1 MLERA
6 KWKLTSQMQ
15 LLVSLH
21 AAVKN
26 RLQAC
31 CLTVEKKRPA
41 ETMIHLT
48 SRHILYPS
56 STRTIDSKHWQ
67 PYCSLRATHSLNH
80 PSPKICI
87 QSFWIWNS
95 PPPESCSK
103 LGTKRPPWS
112 TETILSA
119 HHLLEVLKQH
129 LSTMLEADPRTTCAL
144 AAWIGQVSF
153 LLLT

>member
-31 CLTVEKKRPA
+31 RLTVEKKRPG
-41 ETMIHLT
+41 ETMTHLT

-67 PYCSLRATHSLNH
+67 PYCSLRATHSLMLVTQ
-80 PSPKICI
+80 PSQP
-87 QSFWIWNS
+87 
-95 PPPESCSK
+95 
-103 LGTKRPPWS
+103 LWS

-119 HHLLEVLKQH
+119 QHLPEVLKQH